1 MFPKMKN
8 LELHQAKFFRKY
20 PKYLTKQLSDRSISE
35 PQNVMDNIGLQKK
48 DFNNKKIV
56 LF

>member
-1 MFPKMKN
+1 MFPKVKN

-20 PKYLTKQLSDRSISE
+20 PKYLTKQLNDRSISE
-35 PQNVMDNIGLQKK
+35 PQNVMENTGLQKK